1 MISSKRPSR
10 LIQLALD
17 DHDQA
22 KLTRKRD
29 HTWMANLRSG
39 SKATSLMDGR
49 KRKDKRA
56 WPKTGRVPKY

>member
-1 MISSKRPSR
+1 MPSR

-29 HTWMANLRSG
+29 HTRITSGLQRSF
-39 SKATSLMDGR
+39 SRGR
-49 KRKDKRA
+49 QEEEDKRA
-56 WPKTGRVPKY
+56 LAKD